1 MSYNCQLKNRSQH
14 LQRDCFY
21 QVPCIYIFPKR
32 HQNVTY
38 TQRNDDVSSS
48 ADLPE
53 CVLWCKNAKYPC
65 YPWETFGSTGL
76 AVHLFFQII
85 DTRGM
90 SGMQTAWWL
99 LIFSVK
105 ILLALTSLVINVLD
119 DVKARTHMSNR
130 RLRCSHFRIIQA
142 VSRGK
147 RRRAHREHIWKHSW
161 LSALIKNNYITV
173 STNANSQFSALSSKL
188 FTQSLNWSQRGPN
201 CGSLFI
207 VFIQNVFNN

>member
-1 MSYNCQLKNRSQH
+1 MKSCSEWAQLLSQYRQSLKSVKKIRENSICWGGSCHITASSRIDPYTCSETVFVKYHVFTFSKNTNCSK
-14 LQRDCFY
+14 
-21 QVPCIYIFPKR
+21 K
-32 HQNVTY
+32 NVTY
-38 TQRNDDVSSS
+38 TQRNVHVSSS

-90 SGMQTAWWL
+90 SWMQTAWWL

-119 DVKARTHMSNR
+119 NVKARTHMSSR
-130 RLRCSHFRIIQA
+130 R
-142 VSRGK
+142 
-147 RRRAHREHIWKHSW
+147 
-161 LSALIKNNYITV
+161 
-173 STNANSQFSALSSKL
+173 
-188 FTQSLNWSQRGPN
+188 
-201 CGSLFI
+201 
-207 VFIQNVFNN
+207 